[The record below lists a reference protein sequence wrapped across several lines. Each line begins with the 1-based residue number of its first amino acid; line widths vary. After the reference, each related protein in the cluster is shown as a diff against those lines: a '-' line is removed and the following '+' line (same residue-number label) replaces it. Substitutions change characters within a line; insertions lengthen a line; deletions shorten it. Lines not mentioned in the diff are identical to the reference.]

1 MDQKVAIIGLGYVC
15 LLIAITTAQSGYLV
29 SGVDTNYSKL
39 AHLTY
44 QFSAALSL
52 VNIGKLSG
60 SNVPINNLSNSDPR
74 NLDYLKWFAKY
85 EDGISKNYSE
95 SIRIRNLIAVF
106 DHWDPLNYLEMRKMY
121 KRNSNLAGM
130 NKMPEKILS
139 FAPDDDI
146 ARVAKQELA

>member
-1 MDQKVAIIGLGYVC
+1 MDQKVAIIGLGYVG
-15 LLIAITTAQSGYLV
+15 LPLAIAAAQSGYLV
-29 SGVDTNYSKL
+29 SGVDTDHSKL
-39 AHLTY
+39 ADPTY

-60 SNVPINNLSNSDPR
+60 SNVPINNLNNSDPR
-74 NLDYLKWFAKY
+74 DLEYLNWFAKY
-85 EDGISKNYSE
+85 EDEISKNYSE

-106 DHWDPLNYLEMRKMY
+106 HPWDPLNDLEMGKMY